1 MSSLFFQSKTNPLLN
16 CNVKSKLQ
24 AESANNPEKKIQA
37 AKNIIYFDLDL
48 PWMCW
53 KSPTSAAGSTAPVSL
68 NKLMFCL
75 VCEHFMAFCEVIY
88 CIEAWL
94 ESGETAYW
102 L

>member
-1 MSSLFFQSKTNPLLN
+1 
-16 CNVKSKLQ
+16 
-24 AESANNPEKKIQA
+24 
-37 AKNIIYFDLDL
+37 
-48 PWMCW
+48 MCW